1 MLEARV
7 SPNGRYGSLRSRCR
21 QAGVVSAAVLLL
33 SLDVLTTGAQATPGH
48 PGEPQPPKVVYTED
62 FENGVQRTPVLLTN
76 YRGAPPLEE
85 TYTADKRFL
94 ENCDG
99 NIVEFESNERK
110 QATDCEE
117 VAFNRVRQMAW
128 VLGKL
133 RNAANPKT
141 NHAVSAY
148 TDGGKVLPANSLQFE
163 TIKPIP
169 LVTSSRF
176 ITFSVDA
183 AETNCK
189 HSHAELKFYL
199 LNGASEIPTFT
210 SPIDPCTDKNAKTIE
225 PPELGTKPAEPF
237 KAGTFAGN
245 AATLFSGSALGIRM
259 RNGQTSEDG
268 NDASFDSIEV
278 LDATPQL
285 DKSFSPTVLAVGETS
300 ELTYTITNTSE
311 LAAKNG
317 WSFSDALPAGLV
329 VASPARASTT
339 CTAPT
344 TVTATGGG
352 SSIAVTGNLAAEV
365 NYCTVTVDVT
375 SGKEGNYVN
384 GPDDITKHAG
394 IELPEEAPVTFS
406 ANADMQIEKS
416 ASPSPATPGTDET
429 YTLQVKNNGPDTAEN
444 VVVSDRLPAGLSFVS
459 GSPGCEPVELSRKL
473 PPPPAGHRRRTTAR
487 GPGVSCA
494 LGDMAP
500 GAHVTLTI
508 VAHVAS
514 SVTEG
519 FLNTAAVSSTT
530 PDPEPANNEAAV
542 DTPVPPEADLAIE
555 KTASPST
562 VTAGGQ
568 VTYTLAVKNN
578 GPNDATGVIVLD
590 HPPPGLSILSAE
602 PSQGTCVHASVVLCS
617 LGQVLNGASAQIL
630 VTANIAPS
638 ASGALTNTATATGGQ
653 TDPNPANNTSS
664 ATIDVTPLTPARL
677 PASEVL
683 ASITTAPAQGFSDL
697 SIVKHVNHTTAHQGQ
712 HLTYT
717 LTVTNNGLDDDPGVN
732 VTDTWSLPLNTL
744 SAHSTQGACNT
755 GQPLTCALGTIKRG
769 ASATITIIAKAK
781 QAGQERNTARVT
793 GANRDPDL
801 SNNQSSADTNILH
814 RHRRP
819 TPPPPVTG

>member
-1 MLEARV
+1 MLKARV
-7 SPNGRYGSLRSRCR
+7 SPNARYSSPRWRRR
-21 QAGVVSAAVLLL
+21 QVCVVVVVGLLL
-33 SLDVLTTGAQATPGH
+33 SLGVLTAGAQATPGH

-76 YRGAPPLEE
+76 YKGATPLEE

-110 QATDCEE
+110 KATDCEE

-133 RNAANPKT
+133 RGVANPKV

-148 TDGGKVLPANSLQFE
+148 TDGGKVLQANSVQFE
-163 TIKPIP
+163 TVKPIP
-169 LVTSSRF
+169 VLTSGRY

-183 AETNCK
+183 SETNCK
-189 HSHAELKFYL
+189 HSHAEFKFYL
-199 LNGASEIPTFT
+199 LNGASEVPTFT

-245 AATLFSGSALGIRM
+245 AATLFTGTSLGIRM
-259 RNGQTSEDG
+259 RNGQTSENG
-268 NDASFDSIEV
+268 NDAAFDNIEV
-278 LDATPQL
+278 LDGTPQL
-285 DKSFSPTVLAVGETS
+285 DKSFSPDVLEVGKTS

-317 WSFSDALPAGLV
+317 WSFSDTLPAGLV
-329 VASPARASTT
+329 VATPAQASTT

-344 TVTATGGG
+344 TVTAAAGG
-352 SSIAVTGNLAAEV
+352 SSIAVSGNLAAEM

-375 SGKEGNYVN
+375 SGREGKYVN
-384 GPDDITKHAG
+384 GPENITKHTG

-406 ANADMQIEKS
+406 ANADLAIEKT

-429 YTLQVKNNGPDTAEN
+429 YTLQVTNKGPDAAEN

-459 GSPGCEPVELSRKL
+459 ASVGCEPVELTRT
-473 PPPPAGHRRRTTAR
+473 PPPSGHRRRLAEP
-487 GPGVSCA
+487 GPGVRCTLGEMA
-494 LGDMAP
+494 L
-500 GAHVTLTI
+500 GAHVTLTL

-519 FLNTAAVSSTT
+519 FVNTAEVSSTT
-530 PDPEPANNEAAV
+530 PDPDLSNNEAAV
-542 DTPVPPEADLAIE
+542 DTPVPPEADLAIA
-555 KTASPST
+555 KTASLST

-578 GPNDATGVIVLD
+578 GPHDATGVIVLD
-590 HPPPGLSILSAE
+590 RPPPGLSIVSAE
-602 PSQGTCVHASVVLCS
+602 PSQGTCAHAEIVLCS
-617 LGQVLNGASAQIL
+617 LGPLLDGASAQIL
-630 VTANIAPS
+630 VTANVAPS
-638 ASGALTNTATATGGQ
+638 ASGALTNTAAVTGGQ

-664 ATIDVTPLTPARL
+664 ATIDVTPLTPAPL

-683 ASITTAPAQGFSDL
+683 ASITTAPDQGFSDL
-697 SIVKHVNHTTAHQGQ
+697 SIVKHVDHTTAHPGQ
-712 HLTYT
+712 QLTYT
-717 LTVTNNGLDDDPGVN
+717 LTVTNNGLDDDPDVN
-732 VTDTWSLPLNTL
+732 VTDTWSLPLNIL
-744 SAHSTQGACNT
+744 SAHPTQGTCHT
-755 GQPLTCALGTIKRG
+755 SQPVTCALGTIKRD
-769 ASATITIIAKAK
+769 ATATITITAKAK
-781 QAGQERNTARVT
+781 QTGQERNTARVT

-801 SNNQSSADTNILH
+801 SNNQSSAETKIQR
-814 RHRRP
+814 RHRP
-819 TPPPPVTG
+819 PPPPPPVTG